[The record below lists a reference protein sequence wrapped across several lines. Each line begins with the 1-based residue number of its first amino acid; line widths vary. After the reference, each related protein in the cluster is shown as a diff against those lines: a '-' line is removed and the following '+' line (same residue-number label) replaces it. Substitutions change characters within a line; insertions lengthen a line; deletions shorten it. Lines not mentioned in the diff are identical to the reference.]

1 MPSFRRYDFAAMTLS
16 GRHDRALRR
25 YRDSLVLRVSR
36 RMMAIGGYDRALA
49 LSAQAFVALIPM
61 LIVVAAFASTAVQ
74 GPDGQA
80 LLAGFGL
87 SGQAAASVMVLFD
100 HPPGVE
106 SVTALG
112 VALLVVTV
120 LGFIRSLQRTY
131 LAAWEL
137 PPQGIRGLGHGL
149 LASAALI
156 GEFALLTLLGPVRA
170 VLVDSLAIRLTVQAL
185 AATVLWLPVV
195 YLLLGGRVRWWALL
209 PGAALTGAGQSGAI
223 VVAGLYLPIAIGHD
237 ADRYGLF
244 GIAIALLSWLVVL
257 GLLLVVS
264 AVLSAELTRNPMTP
278 GR

>member
-1 MPSFRRYDFAAMTLS
+1 MTLS
-16 GRHDRALRR
+16 DRRDRALRR
-25 YRDSLVLRVSR
+25 YQDSLVLRVSR
-36 RMMAIGGYDRALA
+36 RMMAVGGYDRALA

-74 GPDGQA
+74 GPYSQA

-106 SVTALG
+106 SVTVLG

-120 LGFIRSLQRTY
+120 LGFVRSLQRTY

-137 PPQGIRGLGHGL
+137 PPQGIGGLAHGL

-156 GEFALLTLLGPVRA
+156 GEFALFTLLGPVRA

-195 YLLLGGRVRWWALL
+195 YLLLGGRVGFRALL
-209 PGAALTGAGQSGAI
+209 PGAALTGAVNPS
-223 VVAGLYLPIAIGHD
+223 
-237 ADRYGLF
+237 R
-244 GIAIALLSWLVVL
+244 SW
-257 GLLLVVS
+257 
-264 AVLSAELTRNPMTP
+264 
-278 GR
+278 

>member
-1 MPSFRRYDFAAMTLS
+1 VAGCTAHSVSPTGSARRRAA
-16 GRHDRALRR
+16 
-25 YRDSLVLRVSR
+25 YRS
-36 RMMAIGGYDRALA
+36 
-49 LSAQAFVALIPM
+49 
-61 LIVVAAFASTAVQ
+61 AFASISSWKPEQHEDKVGAD
-74 GPDGQA
+74 P
-80 LLAGFGL
+80 GFGL

-100 HPPGVE
+100 HPPRVE
-106 SVTALG
+106 SVTVLG

-156 GEFALLTLLGPVRA
+156 GEFALFTLLGPVRA

-195 YLLLGGRVRWWALL
+195 YLLLGGRVGFRALL
-209 PGAALTGAGQSGAI
+209 PGAALTGAGQSVAI
-223 VVAGLYLPIAIGHD
+223 VVAGLHLSIAIGHE

-264 AVLSAELTRNPMTP
+264 AVLSAELTRNPYDTRSMRRRP
-278 GR
+278 G

>member
-16 GRHDRALRR
+16 GRRDRALRR

-80 LLAGFGL
+80 LLARFGL

>member
-16 GRHDRALRR
+16 DRRDRALRR

-87 SGQAAASVMVLFD
+87 SGPAAASVMILFD

-106 SVTALG
+106 PVTALG

>member
-1 MPSFRRYDFAAMTLS
+1 MTLS
-16 GRHDRALRR
+16 DRRDRALRR

-74 GPDGQA
+74 QSYGQA

-106 SVTALG
+106 SVTVLG

-120 LGFIRSLQRTY
+120 LGFVRSLQRTY

-156 GEFALLTLLGPVRA
+156 GEFALFTLLGPVRA

-195 YLLLGGRVRWWALL
+195 YLLLGGRVGFRALL
-209 PGAALTGAGQSGAI
+209 PGAALTGAGQSVAI
-223 VVAGLYLPIAIGHD
+223 VVAGLYLPIAIGHE

-264 AVLSAELTRNPMTP
+264 AVLSAELTRNS
-278 GR
+278 